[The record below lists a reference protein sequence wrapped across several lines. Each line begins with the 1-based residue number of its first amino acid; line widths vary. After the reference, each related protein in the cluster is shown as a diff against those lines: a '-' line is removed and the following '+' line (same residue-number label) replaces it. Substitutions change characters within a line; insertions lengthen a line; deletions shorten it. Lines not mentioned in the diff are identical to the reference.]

1 MDVVWTSAKV
11 IFLLLALYAMGF
23 FMILKPELIWKLNYS
38 LLIKNGEPSDFY
50 LMMMRL
56 VGVVVIFLTV
66 FLTILFQHYLAYKKC
81 LGGVDPSGHCL
92 LLGVMLPAFPERWRC
107 TARMP

>member
-1 MDVVWTSAKV
+1 MDVVWTSAKG

-38 LLIKNGEPSDFY
+38 LLVKNGEPSDFY
-50 LMMMRL
+50 LTMMRL

-66 FLTILFQHYLAYKKC
+66 FLTILFISALSR
-81 LGGVDPSGHCL
+81 V
-92 LLGVMLPAFPERWRC
+92 
-107 TARMP
+107 